1 MPIIGVLASGGL
13 MPSAPTI
20 GTATGADSS
29 ASITFTAP
37 TWVGKGTGTVTYTAT
52 SSPGGFTGTATSS
65 PVTVS
70 GLSNGTA
77 YTFTVK
83 ATTSYGVT
91 GPSSA
96 ASNSVTPA
104 QPYTSSWDWIA
115 EATPTSAGF
124 VTFSSLP
131 SGYHEWKVIGKTK
144 NSESIGYTQINGSSS
159 SLYGEFAYFGNYS
172 SNLGTAGNGVN
183 STQTRRFAVSNS
195 SNASGSPMTIDIFGA
210 NSSTSLKPI
219 MINSAYASTPSSFQ
233 MTFSNGQFGSSST
246 ISSVTLASGNGP
258 SAGSNWSDPT
268 VFSIYGLKEGTAI

>member
-70 GLSNGTA
+70 GLTNGTA

-104 QPYTSSWDWIA
+104 QPYLSSWDWIA
-115 EATPTSAGF
+115 EGTPNGTGF
-124 VTFSSLP
+124 LTFSSLP
-131 SGYHEWKVIGKTK
+131 SGYQEFKVIGKTK
-144 NSESIGYTQINGSSS
+144 SSESIGYTQINNVNSN
-159 SLYGEFAYFGNYS
+159 YGEFAYFGNQGS
-172 SNLGTAGNGVN
+172 TASTAGNAVSSGMF
-183 STQTRRFAVSNS
+183 RRFAVSNS
-195 SNASGSPMTIDIFGA
+195 ASASGSPMMIDYFGA
-210 NSSTSLKPI
+210 NSTVSSKPMQIMSTYAANLT
-219 MINSAYASTPSSFQ
+219 NSFAFTW
-233 MTFSNGQFGSSST
+233 SNGIQNSSSAITT
-246 ISSVTLASGNGP
+246 ITLGSGNGP
-258 SAGSNWSDPT
+258 TPANDYLTPT
-268 VFSIYGLKEGTAI
+268 VFSLYGLKEGTAI